1 MKLYS
6 LFFLLA
12 FFALQISC
20 RAQVDNGGTSDKSA
34 QAVPDQENDNIKK
47 IDIKIKPEPKKK
59 EVVLETGSATYYN
72 AHGHKTASGEKHD
85 KNDFICAH
93 KTLPFGT
100 LVRVVN
106 EKNKKEVVVRVN
118 DRGPYGKGRV
128 IDLSMAAAKEL
139 DMIRSGVVPVTLY
152 VLE

>member
-6 LFFLLA
+6 LFFIIA
-12 FFALQISC
+12 FFALQTTC

-34 QAVPDQENDNIKK
+34 QANPDTENEDIKK
-47 IDIKIKPEPKKK
+47 IDIKIKPEPKKV
-59 EVVLETGSATYYN
+59 EVILETGKATYYN
-72 AHGHKTASGEKHD
+72 AHGHKTASGERHD

-106 EKNKKEVVVRVN
+106 EKNKKEVIVRVN

-128 IDLSMAAAKEL
+128 IDVSMAAAKEL
-139 DMIRSGVVPVTLY
+139 DMISSGVVPVTLY
-152 VLE
+152 ILK